1 VTLRR
6 RLMLAGAAVV
16 AVTVL
21 VAAGLAYAV
30 ARHELRSQVD
40 DVLREQARVVNRA
53 VEHARHHDYGGM
65 GNGGDQGNADDMALQ
80 GKGEGLEQAARW
92 LPSPGRLRNVAAYVQ
107 LIDGKGNIKRAPSV
121 AIPVTAEARAIAA
134 GKRGEHWT
142 DIHSGGEHLR
152 VLSVPVGEGNAAQ
165 VARSLGGVDDVLG
178 RLRWVMVL
186 LCAGGVAFAVVLT
199 RLSARSVVRPVT
211 DLTEAAE
218 HVEATGDLGRRVP
231 AEGDDEV
238 GRLAARFNAM
248 LDRLQDSVAT
258 QKRLIADASHE
269 LRTPVTSLRTNVEVL
284 RDDPALPSDERRRLL
299 DDVVAQT
306 EELGALV
313 ADLIDLARDGE
324 SAPALEDVRL
334 DAVVSEAIARGRRFT
349 PGITFEAEL
358 EPTVVE
364 GVPERLGRAVNNLL
378 DNAARHSPQGGVVE
392 VRLAG
397 GELRVRDHG
406 EGVDPEDLPHL
417 FDRFYRG
424 ANVRGRPGSGLG
436 LAIVRHVAEQHG
448 GSVSVENAPDGGAVF
463 RLIVPATPPAARS

>member
-6 RLMLAGAAVV
+6 RLMLAGSAVV

-21 VAAGLAYAV
+21 VAAGVAYAV

-40 DVLREQARVVNRA
+40 DVLREQARVVHRA
-53 VEHARHHDYGGM
+53 VEHARHHDYGSM
-65 GNGGDQGNADDMALQ
+65 GGGGQSNADDMALQ
-80 GKGEGLEQAARW
+80 GKGEGLEEAARK

-107 LIDGKGNIKRAPSV
+107 LIDSKGQVTRAPSV
-121 AIPVTAEARAIAA
+121 AIPVSAEARAVAA
-134 GKRGEHWT
+134 GKRQEHWT
-142 DIHSGGEHLR
+142 DTHSGGEHLR
-152 VLSVPVGEGNAAQ
+152 VLSIPVGEGGGAQ
-165 VARSLGGVDDVLG
+165 VARSLGGVDDVMG
-178 RLRWVMVL
+178 RMLWVMVL
-186 LCAGGVAFAVVLT
+186 LCAGGVAFAVLLT
-199 RLSARSVVRPVT
+199 RLSARPVVRPVT

-231 AEGDDEV
+231 VEGQDEV
-238 GRLAARFNAM
+238 GRLALRFNAM
-248 LDRLQDSVAT
+248 LDRLQGSVAA

-269 LRTPVTSLRTNVEVL
+269 LRTPVTSLRTNIEVL
-284 RDDPALPSDERRRLL
+284 RDDPELPADERRRLL

-334 DAVVSEAIARGRRFT
+334 DAVVSEGVARAHRFA
-349 PGITFEAEL
+349 PGVTFETEL

-364 GVPERLGRAVNNLL
+364 GVPDRLGRAVNNLL
-378 DNAARHSPQGGVVE
+378 DNAARHSPDGAVVE

-397 GELRVRDHG
+397 GELTVRDHG

-448 GSVSVENAPDGGAVF
+448 GSVSVANAVDGGAVF
-463 RLIVPATPPAARS
+463 RFVVPATPPAA